1 MISKIFAENEQ
12 ELLIVEIPNDVTW
25 WRFHDCNEL
34 DLKNLLKYGKSGRIL
49 GKDVD
54 NIEYYNSKTYYCC
67 TKYDNV
73 KIVGKL
79 SEIDLSEYVDS
90 FIGKYSG
97 KVYLDYN
104 ADINFLFELKT
115 SYESFIS
122 LCKSQGVQIDD
133 SKEYLIIE
141 IIK

>member
-12 ELLIVEIPNDVTW
+12 ELLIVPFI
-25 WRFHDCNEL
+25 NEEFQS
-34 DLKNLLKYGKSGRIL
+34 LKLQFCEFKGYKLI
-49 GKDVD
+49 
-54 NIEYYNSKTYYCC
+54 
-67 TKYDNV
+67 
-73 KIVGKL
+73 GKL

-104 ADINFLFELKT
+104 ADIDFLFELKT
-115 SYESFIS
+115 PYESFIS